1 MTKKKAEQLAERRHK
16 AFGLLRSGA
25 TYREVASVMR
35 TLQHKETGELLYPKY
50 SHTSATRDVKAVL
63 AELRDERLSMA
74 EEYVDLELQRLDIA
88 AVAIAKKVQSGD
100 LFAID
105 RWVKIIETR
114 MRLLGLD
121 APVKL
126 QVNQSVDRELEQFLD
141 SIERALPPDTFN
153 QVLNALTLTG
163 DRAQKAQA
171 N

>member
-1 MTKKKAEQLAERRHK
+1 MKKSRSDLITERRSK
-16 AFGLLRSGA
+16 AFNLRCSGA
-25 TYREVASVMR
+25 TLREVVEVMR
-35 TLQHKETGELLYPKY
+35 RAVNKETEEPLYPKY
-50 SHTSATRDVKAVL
+50 SLSQAHRDVQAVL
-63 AELRDERLSMA
+63 NELRDTRLEMA
-74 EEYVDLELQRLDIA
+74 EEYVDLELA
-88 AVAIAKKVQSGD
+88 ALNMASKAIAKKVQSGD

-141 SIERALPPDTFN
+141 SMERALPPDTFN
-153 QVLNALTLTG
+153 QVLNALTLAG
-163 DRAQKAQA
+163 DRAEKAQA